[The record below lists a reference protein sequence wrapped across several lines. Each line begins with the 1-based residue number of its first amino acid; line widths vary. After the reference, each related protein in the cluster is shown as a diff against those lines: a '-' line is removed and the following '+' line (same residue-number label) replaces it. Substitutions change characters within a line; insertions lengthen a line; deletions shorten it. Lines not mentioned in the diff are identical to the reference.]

1 MEKLTDKKIDA
12 ETLAAMNLAD
22 INLFLSKIQRNP
34 DHYADEV
41 AFLVKTFLNEFEK
54 VKSSPGEK
62 NEQFYL
68 LLDFFSHVFEY
79 YTADLGFLAES
90 YQDLLRNFSEQ
101 LDRDLRFKLVYSLNL
116 LARKGHWHELTAIKF
131 FLDMLAVKDKAVK
144 SLIFKSVLQLVTK
157 IDLKGRKSTVH
168 KELLDHFAQKT
179 RDPDA
184 TYAKNIF
191 KLLVTLMKK
200 NIWKDAKVANLLADG
215 THHDDASIVTLC
227 CRFFIENVDH
237 DELDISSDE
246 EQERKNTFRAGKNA
260 KYGLIH
266 KKKSKTELSRVERI
280 KKKVRKL
287 QHSDRN
293 PKENDNFLLIELLY
307 SPLNLCEKIF
317 AKLKSSKLPFKVK
330 LLMMGLLSRL
340 IWRFELIFPNYFLFI
355 HRYIKNNN
363 NELPQVL
370 ACLAG
375 ACHSRTPIS
384 ELRPIVQIILL
395 NFANEAAPND
405 KLAMGVNALK
415 EISLRCPGC
424 MEEDDIY
431 QVCLLRKLK
440 HKAVAGSVRGFI
452 NLWRS
457 INVKMLKKDFR
468 GRFFDEDENLA
479 WETNE
484 SSAPANFYASMSLY
498 NNARRSSSPSG
509 HPRHRVRAHPHR
521 RGLQEDQ
528 AHEEEDRG
536 RARRKSQERKPGRLR
551 HPQAQLQLRR

>member
-1 MEKLTDKKIDA
+1 MEKLTEQKVDA

-22 INLFLSKIQRNP
+22 INLFLSKIQKNP

-41 AFLVKTFLNEFEK
+41 AFLVKTFLSEFQK
-54 VKSSPGEK
+54 VKSRPGEK

-68 LLDFFSHVFEY
+68 LLDFFSHVFEF
-79 YTADLGFLAES
+79 YTADLSFLAES

-101 LDRDLRFKLVYSLNL
+101 LDKDLRFKLVHSLTL

-131 FLDMLAVKDKAVK
+131 FLDMLAVKDKAVRA
-144 SLIFKSVLQLVTK
+144 LIFKSVLQLVSK

-168 KELLDHFAQKT
+168 KELLDHFSQKT
-179 RDPDA
+179 RDPDDA
-184 TYAKNIF
+184 YSKNIF
-191 KLLVTLMKK
+191 KLLITLMKK
-200 NIWKDAKVANLLADG
+200 NIWKDAKVANLLAEG
-215 THHDDASIVTLC
+215 TYHDDASVVSLC

-237 DELDISSDE
+237 DELDLSSDE
-246 EQERKNTFRAGKNA
+246 EEERRNTFKAGKNA

-266 KKKSKTELSRVERI
+266 KKKSNTELHRVERI
-280 KKKVRKL
+280 KKKVRKM
-287 QHSDRN
+287 QNSDRH
-293 PKENDNFLLIELLY
+293 KENDNFLLIELVY
-307 SPLNLCEKIF
+307 NPLSLCEKIF

-330 LLMMGLLSRL
+330 LLMMGVLSRL

-375 ACHSRTPIS
+375 ACHARTPIS

-415 EISLRCPGC
+415 EISLRCPEC
-424 MEEDDIY
+424 LEEDEIY

-440 HKAVAGSVRGFI
+440 HKAVAGSVRSFI

-457 INVKMLKKDFR
+457 INVKMLKKEFR

-479 WETNE
+479 WET
-484 SSAPANFYASMSLY
+484 SQASAPATFYASMSLY
-498 NNARRSSSPSG
+498 NSAC
-509 HPRHRVRAHPHR
+509 
-521 RGLQEDQ
+521 
-528 AHEEEDRG
+528 
-536 RARRKSQERKPGRLR
+536 KPG
-551 HPQAQLQLRR
+551 